1 MRHNLVIVLLFVLAS
16 PAFGERPRA
25 DQARKPATEAPKPD
39 KRLEEIDRSWMQ
51 TIHAGKPPAE
61 TNTNPAT
68 AEKSDDPN
76 RLLNPGPNAS
86 EGRNET
92 ASEGNAN
99 PSTPQNPGTTA
110 TQPQPP
116 QSLFPEEDRPSFVS
130 TLVRF
135 LGMFVLM
142 IGAFY
147 GVMRYL
153 KSKSVG
159 GNMGELATTLGSVA
173 LAPGKH
179 LQVVDLAGKI
189 LVLGVSDAGV
199 QLVTEVEDART
210 AERIRIWHSSKPV
223 IPTPENLLQ
232 KALLAFKGSDLKFW
246 NKREPSTP
254 SFREHLDTM
263 IPRTRESREELL
275 AETATPAAEQN
286 DLFQTEDNLRSLIR
300 DQKNRLAKL
309 KETGVRKR
317 RDAGELAPET

>member
-1 MRHNLVIVLLFVLAS
+1 MRHNLIILLLFILAS
-16 PAFGERPRA
+16 PAFGDKPRA
-25 DQARKPATEAPKPD
+25 DQTRKPATEAPKPD

-61 TNTNPAT
+61 ANANPAT
-68 AEKSDDPN
+68 SEKSENPD
-76 RLLNPGPNAS
+76 RLLNPGPASNSRNESAS
-86 EGRNET
+86 EGD
-92 ASEGNAN
+92 AN
-99 PSTPQNPGTTA
+99 PSATQNPGPPA
-110 TQPQPP
+110 TQTQPP
-116 QSLFPEEDRPSFVS
+116 QSLFPEDERPSFVS

-232 KALLAFKGSDLKFW
+232 KALLALKGSDLKFW
-246 NKREPSTP
+246 NKRETSTP

-275 AETATPAAEQN
+275 AESAAPAAEQS
-286 DLFQTEDNLRSLIR
+286 DLFQTEDSLRSLIR

-309 KETGVRKR
+309 KDSGVRKR

>member
-1 MRHNLVIVLLFVLAS
+1 
-16 PAFGERPRA
+16 
-25 DQARKPATEAPKPD
+25 
-39 KRLEEIDRSWMQ
+39 MQ
-51 TIHAGKPPAE
+51 TIHSGKPE
-61 TNTNPAT
+61 AT
-68 AEKSDDPN
+68 EQNSNQAEKPADPEN
-76 RLLNPGPNAS
+76 PDRLLNPGPDSAENKGETSQA
-86 EGRNET
+86 EGT
-92 ASEGNAN
+92 K
-99 PSTPQNPGTTA
+99 PGAPGTA
-110 TQPQPP
+110 TQATAP
-116 QSLFPEEDRPSFVS
+116 QSLFPEEERPSFVS
-130 TLVRF
+130 TLIRF

-159 GNMGELATTLGSVA
+159 GSMGDLATTLGSVA

-189 LVLGVSDAGV
+189 LVLGVSEAGV

-232 KALLAFKGSDLKFW
+232 KVLLALKGSDLKFW

-263 IPRTRESREELL
+263 IPRSRGESLHDTSR
-275 AETATPAAEQN
+275 ATFTDHLKDAHEPAEQT
-286 DLFQTEDNLRSLIR
+286 DLFRAEDDLRSMIR
-300 DQKNRLAKL
+300 DQKNRLAKI
-309 KETGVRKR
+309 KDPGIRKR
-317 RDAGELAPET
+317 RETGELAPET